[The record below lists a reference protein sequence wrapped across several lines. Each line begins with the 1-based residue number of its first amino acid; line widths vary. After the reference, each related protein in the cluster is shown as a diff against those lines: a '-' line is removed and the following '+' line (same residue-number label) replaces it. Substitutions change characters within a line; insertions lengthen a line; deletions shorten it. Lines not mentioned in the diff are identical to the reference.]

1 MSIKKLKGHEYAN
14 AKVVFT
20 EDGVLKLYSYDTE
33 IISVDSDGLGN
44 REIKCTGLYSMTT
57 RKHISWFLREYLPD
71 ITYNQVRD
79 MDKNVPVLM

>member
-1 MSIKKLKGHEYAN
+1 MSINSLRGHEHAN

-20 EDGVLKLYSYDTE
+20 DDGVLKLYSYDTE
-33 IISVDSDGLGN
+33 IISVDTDSTGN
-44 REIKCTGLYSMTT
+44 RQVTCTGLYSMTT
-57 RKHISWFLREYLPD
+57 RKHISWFLREYFPD